1 MYFQQQES
9 LLRQVAGT
17 LKVSTSSIVDNIQK
31 MIDDRKRLEKEVEA
45 LQLEL
50 AKSKAGDLKDQ
61 AREINGVTVLAAEF
75 EGEPKAL
82 RSEAD
87 RLRDSLGSAVVVL
100 GSRKKGVQLIVA
112 VTKDLIPRFHAGKI
126 IKEIA
131 AVVDGRGG
139 GRPDMAQAGG
149 KTPEKLPQALEKAYE
164 VLASQL

>member
-1 MYFQQQES
+1 M
-9 LLRQVAGT
+9 
-17 LKVSTSSIVDNIQK
+17 D
-31 MIDDRKRLEKEVEA
+31 
-45 LQLEL
+45 
-50 AKSKAGDLKDQ
+50 
-61 AREINGVTVLAAEF
+61 TVLAAEF

-112 VTKDLIPRFHAGKI
+112 VTKDLIPRFHAGKL

-149 KTPEKLPQALEKAYE
+149 KTPENLPQALEKAYE
-164 VLASQL
+164 LLASQS